1 MTSSEVLFELRELK
15 VAWKKQNFVFSEGQ
29 QIRYD
34 NLLQKRRDF
43 VKSWYKDGLVY
54 KKQTSKQYIRLNKE
68 DETISGVYKRG
79 L

>member
-43 VKSWYKDGLVY
+43 VKSWYEDGLVY

>member
-15 VAWKKQNFVFSEGQ
+15 VAWKRQNFVFSEGQ

-43 VKSWYKDGLVY
+43 VKSWYEDGLVY
-54 KKQTSKQYIRLNKE
+54 KK
-68 DETISGVYKRG
+68 
-79 L
+79 

>member
-54 KKQTSKQYIRLNKE
+54 KK
-68 DETISGVYKRG
+68 
-79 L
+79 